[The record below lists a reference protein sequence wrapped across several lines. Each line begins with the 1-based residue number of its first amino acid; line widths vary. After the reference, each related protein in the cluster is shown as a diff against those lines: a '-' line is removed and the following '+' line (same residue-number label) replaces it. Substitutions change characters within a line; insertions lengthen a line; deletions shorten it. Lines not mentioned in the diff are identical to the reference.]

1 MHTLEI
7 SLLFIGIEEVN
18 DKETGNKAIPKRPI
32 VGIPESKLDM
42 AKSMGLVS
50 KSEYGGIYIY

>member
-1 MHTLEI
+1 M
-7 SLLFIGIEEVN
+7 LFIGIEEVN